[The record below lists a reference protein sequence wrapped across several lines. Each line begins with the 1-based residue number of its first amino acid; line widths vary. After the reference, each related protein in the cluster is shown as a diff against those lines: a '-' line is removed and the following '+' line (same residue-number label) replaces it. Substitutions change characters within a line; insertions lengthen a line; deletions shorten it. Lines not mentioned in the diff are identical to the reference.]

1 METQKKRKL
10 TLCDWCVLIGVFGMG
25 ASLLTPGI
33 TQAVEEKKLSDLV
46 ERLNVVRTEILL
58 YQSEHNGLLPG
69 QRFPKDKVTEER
81 FVEALRRQR
90 QDGKGSYLSRLPAN
104 PYVLDTER
112 AERLLCVNDPN
123 SKPTGSEGTAWWFNG
138 ATGEFYAA
146 DSVFHT
152 NY

>member
-10 TLCDWCVLIGVFGMG
+10 SLCDWCVLIGIFGVG

-46 ERLNVVRTEILL
+46 DRLHAVRTSILL
-58 YQSEHNGLLPG
+58 YQSEHDGLLPG
-69 QRFPKDKVTEER
+69 QRFAKDIVTEGR
-81 FVEALRRQR
+81 FVEDLRKQRLDGSGTYMRQ
-90 QDGKGSYLSRLPAN
+90 LPDN
-104 PYVLDTER
+104 PYVLDAAR
-112 AERLLCVNDPN
+112 AGRLICVNEPD
-123 SKPTGSEGTAWWFNG
+123 SKPTGSEGAAWWFNG

-146 DSVFHT
+146 DSAFHT